1 MDLLKL
7 AAPVEADVK
16 EWRHHL
22 HRHPELSGHEEQT
35 AAFVEKVLREIG
47 VDEVRRAGKYNVI
60 ALVRGAHPGPIVGLR
75 ADMDALPVSEE
86 SGVEFASENPG
97 VMHACGHDAHT
108 AMLLGAAKV
117 LCTMRSELHG
127 TVKFFFQTAEEIL
140 GGAKEII
147 EAGEV
152 TEKDPPICM
161 AGLHVNPNRPAGTI
175 AVRRGASS
183 ASSNGME
190 ITITGRQG
198 HGAHPDQCIDPIPA
212 AAQVISSLQQLV
224 SRQLAPADSA
234 VVTIGTIQGGLKS
247 NIIAPEVKMT
257 GTIRTI
263 KPQVQKDL
271 FEAIPRVVKL
281 TAEALRCKGEVT
293 IKIGTPVLMNDDATF
308 DRYLAVAEQVF
319 GKENITWLENCSM
332 GGEDFAFYTEK
343 VPGTMFRLGTGFAG
357 QKNAPLHSPL
367 FKADESA
374 FVYGVAMHVGF
385 ALDVCKG

>member
-7 AAPVEADVK
+7 AAPVESDVK

-60 ALVRGAHPGPIVGLR
+60 ALIRGAHPGPIVGLR

-152 TEKDPPICM
+152 TEKDPPVCM

-234 VVTIGTIQGGLKS
+234 VVTIGTIHGGLKS

>member
-7 AAPVEADVK
+7 AAPVESDVK

-47 VDEVRRAGKYNVI
+47 VDEVCRAGKYNVI
-60 ALVRGAHPGPIVGLR
+60 ALIRGAHPGPIVGLR

-86 SGVEFASENPG
+86 SGVEFASECPG

-152 TEKDPPICM
+152 TEKDPPVCM

-234 VVTIGTIQGGLKS
+234 VVTIGTIHGGLKS

-281 TAEALRCKGEVT
+281 TAEALRCKGEVI

>member
-7 AAPVEADVK
+7 AAPVESDVK

-152 TEKDPPICM
+152 TEKDPPVCM

-234 VVTIGTIQGGLKS
+234 VVTIGTIHGGLKS

-357 QKNAPLHSPL
+357 KKNAPLHSPL

>member
-1 MDLLKL
+1 MDLVKL
-7 AAPVEADVK
+7 ASTVENDVK

-35 AAFVEKVLREIG
+35 AAFVEKTLRGIG

-60 ALVRGAHPGPIVGLR
+60 ALIRGAHPGPIVGLR
-75 ADMDALPVSEE
+75 ADMDALPMNEE
-86 SGVEFASENPG
+86 SGVEFASENEG

-108 AMLLGAAKV
+108 AMLLGAAKA
-117 LCTMRSELHG
+117 LSTMRGELHG

-140 GGAKEII
+140 GGAREII

-152 TEKDPPICM
+152 TEKDPPVCM
-161 AGLHVNPNRPAGTI
+161 AGLHVYPNAPAGKI

-212 AAQVISSLQQLV
+212 AAQVITSLQQLV
-224 SRQLAPADSA
+224 SRQLAPSDSA
-234 VVTIGTIQGGLKS
+234 VVTIGTIHGGLKS

-281 TAEALRCKGEVT
+281 TAEALRCQGDT
-293 IKIGTPVLMNDDATF
+293 YIRPGTPVLVNDDATF
-308 DRYLAVAEQVF
+308 DRYLGVAEKVF
-319 GKENITWLENCSM
+319 GKDNIIWLENCSM
-332 GGEDFAFYTEK
+332 GAEDFAFYTEK
-343 VPGTMFRLGTGFAG
+343 VPGTMFRIGVGFAG
-357 QKNAPLHSPL
+357 QKNAPIHSPL

-374 FVYGVAMHVGF
+374 FVLGVAMHIGF

>member
-86 SGVEFASENPG
+86 SGVDFASENPG

-152 TEKDPPICM
+152 TEKDPPVCM

-234 VVTIGTIQGGLKS
+234 VVTIGTIHGGLKS

>member
-234 VVTIGTIQGGLKS
+234 VVTIGTIHGGLKS

>member
-1 MDLLKL
+1 
-7 AAPVEADVK
+7 
-16 EWRHHL
+16 
-22 HRHPELSGHEEQT
+22 
-35 AAFVEKVLREIG
+35 
-47 VDEVRRAGKYNVI
+47 
-60 ALVRGAHPGPIVGLR
+60 
-75 ADMDALPVSEE
+75 
-86 SGVEFASENPG
+86 
-97 VMHACGHDAHT
+97 
-108 AMLLGAAKV
+108 
-117 LCTMRSELHG
+117 
-127 TVKFFFQTAEEIL
+127 
-140 GGAKEII
+140 
-147 EAGEV
+147 
-152 TEKDPPICM
+152 
-161 AGLHVNPNRPAGTI
+161 
-175 AVRRGASS
+175 
-183 ASSNGME
+183 
-190 ITITGRQG
+190 
-198 HGAHPDQCIDPIPA
+198 
-212 AAQVISSLQQLV
+212 LV

-234 VVTIGTIQGGLKS
+234 VVTIGTIHGGLKS

>member
-7 AAPVEADVK
+7 AAPVESDVK

-86 SGVEFASENPG
+86 SGVEFASECPG

-152 TEKDPPICM
+152 TEKDPPVCM

-234 VVTIGTIQGGLKS
+234 VVTIGTIHGGLKS

-293 IKIGTPVLMNDDATF
+293 IKIGTPE
-308 DRYLAVAEQVF
+308 YLLP
-319 GKENITWLENCSM
+319 ICSIETLPC
-332 GGEDFAFYTEK
+332 GASWQFPPDKCISTIILSFADT
-343 VPGTMFRLGTGFAG
+343 T
-357 QKNAPLHSPL
+357 
-367 FKADESA
+367 
-374 FVYGVAMHVGF
+374 
-385 ALDVCKG
+385 

>member
-7 AAPVEADVK
+7 AAPVESDVK

-60 ALVRGAHPGPIVGLR
+60 ALIRGAHPGPIVGLR

-86 SGVEFASENPG
+86 SGVDFASECPG

-152 TEKDPPICM
+152 TEKDPPVCM
-161 AGLHVNPNRPAGTI
+161 TGLHVNPNRPAGTI

-234 VVTIGTIQGGLKS
+234 VVTIGTIHGGLKS

>member
-60 ALVRGAHPGPIVGLR
+60 ALIRGAHPGPIVGLR

-152 TEKDPPICM
+152 TEKDPPVCM

-234 VVTIGTIQGGLKS
+234 VVTIGTIHGGLKS

>member
-7 AAPVEADVK
+7 ASPVEADVK

-60 ALVRGAHPGPIVGLR
+60 ALIRGAHPGPIVGLR

-86 SGVEFASENPG
+86 SGVDFASENPG

-152 TEKDPPICM
+152 TEKDPPVCM

-234 VVTIGTIQGGLKS
+234 VVTIGTIHGGLKS

-343 VPGTMFRLGTGFAG
+343 VPGTMFRLGTGFVG

>member
-152 TEKDPPICM
+152 TEKDPPVCM

-234 VVTIGTIQGGLKS
+234 VVTIGTIHGGLKS

>member
-152 TEKDPPICM
+152 TEKDPPVCM

-281 TAEALRCKGEVT
+281 TAEALRCQGTVV
-293 IKIGTPVLMNDDATF
+293 IKPGTPVLMNDDATF

>member
-7 AAPVEADVK
+7 AAPVESDVK

-152 TEKDPPICM
+152 TEKDPPVCM

-234 VVTIGTIQGGLKS
+234 VVTIGTIHGGLKS

>member
-7 AAPVEADVK
+7 AAPVESDVK

-86 SGVEFASENPG
+86 SGVDFASENPG

-152 TEKDPPICM
+152 TEKDPPVCM

-234 VVTIGTIQGGLKS
+234 VVTIGTIHGGLKS

>member
-35 AAFVEKVLREIG
+35 AAFVEKVLRNIG

-86 SGVEFASENPG
+86 SGVDFASENPG

-152 TEKDPPICM
+152 TEKDPPVCM

-234 VVTIGTIQGGLKS
+234 VVTIGTIHGGLKS

-308 DRYLAVAEQVF
+308 DRYLGVAEQVF

>member
-86 SGVEFASENPG
+86 SGVDFASENPG

-117 LCTMRSELHG
+117 LSTMRSELHG

-152 TEKDPPICM
+152 TEKDPPVCM

-234 VVTIGTIQGGLKS
+234 VVTIGTIHGGLKS

-374 FVYGVAMHVGF
+374 FVLGVAMHIGF

>member
-35 AAFVEKVLREIG
+35 AAFVEKVLRDIG

-86 SGVEFASENPG
+86 SGVDFASENPG

-152 TEKDPPICM
+152 TEKDPPVCM

-234 VVTIGTIQGGLKS
+234 VVTIGTIHGGLKS

-308 DRYLAVAEQVF
+308 DRYLGVAEQVF